1 MPFQPVPFGAQ
12 MLLRFTSADGSRF
25 LGANIWNFRALNSP
39 ISAGALN
46 DLAIAI
52 ATAWETDFAPLV
64 PEGVALASIEGR
76 SLETEEAPYDLLVV
90 GVPGEVVTPVLPA
103 NVTLAVS
110 MRTGTTGRSRR
121 GRFYWI
127 QLGESQVG
135 GNTVNSGLLTSIR
148 EACEA
153 MAVATNGADFDW
165 SILSRT
171 TNGEPREEGALFPIT
186 AWGFTDAFVDTQRRR
201 VLRGNP

>member
-1 MPFQPVPFGAQ
+1 MAFQPVPQGAQ
-12 MLLRFTSADGSRF
+12 FLQRFTSADGSRF
-25 LGANIWNFRALNSP
+25 LGANIWNLKFVTTGIDASH
-39 ISAGALN
+39 LN
-46 DLAIAI
+46 DAATIIAQ
-52 ATAWETDFAPLV
+52 TWETDFAPLV
-64 PEGVALASIEGR
+64 PEGVALASIESR

-110 MRTGTTGRSRR
+110 MRTGATGRSRR

-135 GNTVNSGLLTSIR
+135 GNTVDTGLLNNIR
-148 EACEA
+148 DACEA
-153 MAVATNGADFDW
+153 LQANLAGVGFTW

-171 TNGEPREEGALFPIT
+171 TGGALRTSGVLFPIT
-186 AWGFTDAFVDTQRRR
+186 AWGFTDALVDTQRRR
-201 VLRGNP
+201 ILRGNP